1 MSVLSLCGEGSQTGE
16 VHNPKQT
23 ASHPQNV
30 NTAAKK
36 TQRVMFFKNQ
46 EKTMRDP
53 VRPMPFLSDSNFSR
67 REAEAV
73 AAAWENAFIEDDQT
87 THFRVAVRYPDGMLM
102 DRAWNFEAGGGE
114 KINRYLEQKGIPAK
128 QEENDTERKTQR

>member
-1 MSVLSLCGEGSQTGE
+1 
-16 VHNPKQT
+16 
-23 ASHPQNV
+23 
-30 NTAAKK
+30 
-36 TQRVMFFKNQ
+36 
-46 EKTMRDP
+46 MRDP